1 MDQSH
6 RAHMRAAGAGF
17 AHAASLFPLAK
28 IFRTL
33 LRLYLKVVLFLIY
46 VAYPM
51 GLSLLRR
58 EKHELWATTA
68 LGCALSALLSFLFA
82 YAVHKNRVFLAK
94 LFSTSPQVVFGPRK
108 QELLLTVT
116 VVTFLVFHVLTGGF
130 VDDTIHKY
138 KYNGKEPRC
147 KKQLAD
153 CRQELADLR
162 QELAD
167 LKVLRAKDVALL
179 GTLKGM
185 STEIRE
191 AKDRNR
197 DLVRKNKELMDQA
210 EKAGNDLVPIRTQLA
225 TCLQEQLHN
234 SGNQGFKSEQTDSKD
249 APTGNATPA
258 APTDGSNS
266 NNFVVVG
273 VVIAAALWAGSRLMS
288 WLESLS
294 ADHESVDPHVVSMPH
309 VDPAQHAP
317 VPVQHVPVQ
326 HAPPVASNAL
336 KDGSIPQD
344 DLDACMTSMEDNYKE
359 LFKICND
366 AGYCRNTF
374 QHLLNQA
381 TWNDECTQNKGHFL
395 RLQQTSWTDPQ
406 GKPWPSMVALCSSPS
421 AQLKTFL
428 KNEGQT
434 APHKVEEARAK
445 ALNFFFVN
453 RGY

>member
-6 RAHMRAAGAGF
+6 RAHMRAAGAAF
-17 AHAASLFPLAK
+17 ARAANLSTLAT
-28 IFRTL
+28 IFRAL
-33 LRLYLKVVLFLIY
+33 LCLYRKVIILLIH

-58 EKHELWATTA
+58 EKHELWVTTA

-147 KKQLAD
+147 KKQLAG
-153 CRQELADLR
+153 CR

-210 EKAGNDLVPIRTQLA
+210 EKAGNDLVYIRTQLA
-225 TCLQEQLHN
+225 TCVREQLDN

-249 APTGNATPA
+249 APTGNATPG

-273 VVIAAALWAGSRLMS
+273 VVIAAMYWAGSRLMS

-336 KDGSIPQD
+336 NPGSIPQD
-344 DLDACMTSMEDNYKE
+344 ELDACMTSMEDNYKE
-359 LFKICND
+359 LFKLCNN
-366 AGYCRNTF
+366 AGYCRSCCRPCCKRF
-374 QHLLNQA
+374 
-381 TWNDECTQNKGHFL
+381 
-395 RLQQTSWTDPQ
+395 
-406 GKPWPSMVALCSSPS
+406 
-421 AQLKTFL
+421 
-428 KNEGQT
+428 
-434 APHKVEEARAK
+434 
-445 ALNFFFVN
+445 
-453 RGY
+453 